1 MGDKMKCPKCGFVG
15 ELVNGTC
22 PNCKA
27 LISISVGFNNPN
39 LNNQGNDYNQNIN
52 LEDTSGE
59 DKSEMYSN
67 EPEVVSTS
75 EVDTVVTQNNALIN
89 NSNTDNNIDTNLN
102 GEVIKEESKKKD
114 LSKVYYIIL
123 AIVFVIFVIL
133 MCIILIPYF
142 SKNKVLEPTSQL
154 VTEETTPNVTIVSKN
169 AGVPTGITFPT
180 NYGNITFGGL
190 KDEKHNITTNADV
203 QVLRHLSEGEIN
215 NILTNRNEI
224 LNPGFKWDGVEYKVT
239 LNDFDYLGDGT
250 INPVMKTSLFD
261 EYYKN
266 NFFVVNE
273 NYYTVSP
280 IYGSASEIKNGES
293 ANVSVV
299 YQVPVDQNYYVCFG
313 EDFLNLGCFINS

>member
-22 PNCKA
+22 QNCKA

-39 LNNQGNDYNQNIN
+39 LNDQGSNSNQSVS
-52 LEDTSGE
+52 LE
-59 DKSEMYSN
+59 N
-67 EPEVVSTS
+67 TS
-75 EVDTVVTQNNALIN
+75 EKDSNIVNSSETELVNANNIDTLGTQDNTLIN
-89 NSNTDNNIDTNLN
+89 NSTAVNNINTNLN
-102 GEVIKEESKKKD
+102 SEVIREEKKQKD

-123 AIVFVIFVIL
+123 TVVFVIFVIL
-133 MCIILIPYF
+133 MCFILIPYF
-142 SKNKVLEPTSQL
+142 SKNKAVEPTSKV
-154 VTEETTPNVTIVSKN
+154 VTEKTTPNVTIISKN
-169 AGVPTGITFPT
+169 VGVPTGIAFPT

-203 QVLRHLSEGEIN
+203 QVLRHLSEIEIN
-215 NILTNRNEI
+215 NILTTKSEN
-224 LNPGFKWDGVEYKVT
+224 LNPGFKWDGLEYKVT
-239 LNDFDYLGDGT
+239 LNDFDYLGDEV
-250 INPVMKTSLFD
+250 ISPVMKTSLFD

-280 IYGSASEIKNGES
+280 IYGSANAIKNGES
-293 ANVSVV
+293 ANISVV